1 MDYRSSSPSRCQFK
15 FILRTGKK
23 TRKETILNFT
33 VFILAIDFSSKSV
46 SFFSEVYHVILWKFE
61 NMKFAWGILF
71 SQNLTGSA
79 RISIDV
85 RIELSNHILEGD
97 HYKTRIFTLKSS
109 IITMAQQEEVDRFL
123 QEMMAEPFI
132 TDEMFEELVAPKRKE
147 KTAEDT
153 IDWCELP
160 INVIYLVK
168 FLVPV
173 QTNYGTKILLMLTNQ
188 EGTEIKVWSPA
199 NVSKELKVSIKLSNN
214 IYIKSLGEKIGT
226 TSSGKRKRYF
236 DFETAYT

>member
-1 MDYRSSSPSRCQFK
+1 
-15 FILRTGKK
+15 
-23 TRKETILNFT
+23 
-33 VFILAIDFSSKSV
+33 
-46 SFFSEVYHVILWKFE
+46 
-61 NMKFAWGILF
+61 
-71 SQNLTGSA
+71 
-79 RISIDV
+79 
-85 RIELSNHILEGD
+85 
-97 HYKTRIFTLKSS
+97 
-109 IITMAQQEEVDRFL
+109 MAQQEAEVDRFL

-132 TDEMFEELVAPKRKE
+132 TDEMFEELVAPRRDE
-147 KTAEDT
+147 KTTANT

-173 QTNYGTKILLMLTNQ
+173 QTNYGTKILLLLTNQ
-188 EGTEIKVWSPA
+188 EGSEIKVWSPA

-236 DFETAYT
+236 DFETVYI